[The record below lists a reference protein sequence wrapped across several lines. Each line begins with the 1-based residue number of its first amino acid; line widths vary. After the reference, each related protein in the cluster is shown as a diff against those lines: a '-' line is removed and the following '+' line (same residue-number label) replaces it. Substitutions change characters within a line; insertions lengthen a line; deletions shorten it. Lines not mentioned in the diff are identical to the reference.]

1 MFGSSFIDTGVWAEA
16 RAVLQ
21 IWRLKKKQQR
31 VGVLSAGEGP
41 QDGVFLCVAKA
52 GCEQRWSGDM
62 DPMKAQQLAAELEV
76 EMMAD
81 MYNR

>member
-1 MFGSSFIDTGVWAEA
+1 MFSCRFEGYGRSSGQDCC
-16 RAVLQ
+16 
-21 IWRLKKKQQR
+21 
-31 VGVLSAGEGP
+31 VLSAGEGR
-41 QDGVFLCVAKA
+41 QDGERAVEA
-52 GCEQRWSGDM
+52 GCEQREQQRGADM